1 MRSCVLLIAYMVL
14 AWFIGEVHPFSRF
27 PMYDQFPASAKAF
40 QLKDSKGEVVS
51 MKKVLGIGAAD
62 FSHNYYAALDAY
74 GGGSAVTAEEQARAF
89 LANRYKTPLNLK
101 GTDSFV
107 MWSIDYIYEQDTIAR
122 REVCLF
128 QIP

>member
-1 MRSCVLLIAYMVL
+1 MRSCVLLIAYMAL

-107 MWSIDYIYEQDTIAR
+107 MWSINYIYEQDTIAR

>member
-1 MRSCVLLIAYMVL
+1 MRNCILMIAYIAL
-14 AWFIGEVHPFSRF
+14 AWFVGEVHPFSRF

-74 GGGSAVTAEEQARAF
+74 GGGGDVTAEEQATGF
-89 LANRYKTPLNLK
+89 LANRYKTAANVK
-101 GTDSFV
+101 GTDSFL
-107 MWSIDYIYEQDTIAR
+107 MWRIDFIYEQDTIAK